1 LFGFDALQLKEKSLN
16 GLALAT
22 SPPDPPTSSG
32 LESKT
37 LDDLIFESAD
47 EVLTDLIGRKPKE
60 AIYDYLERN
69 YSIARYA
76 IPKNLSK
83 FVELLETTFGRGS
96 ATICRAIVRRLFQK
110 LGWEFT
116 EIRGFDFLDYL
127 EAARA
132 RIARELIE
140 QAKTENH
147 RHTSL

>member
-1 LFGFDALQLKEKSLN
+1 MND
-16 GLALAT
+16 LALTT
-22 SPPDPPTSSG
+22 SPSDPAVASS
-32 LESKT
+32 LEPKT
-37 LDDLIFESAD
+37 LDELIFESTD
-47 EVLTDLIGRKPKE
+47 EVLTDIIGRKPKE

-69 YSIARYA
+69 YSIARYT

-83 FVELLETTFGRGS
+83 FVEVLEATFGRGS
-96 ATICRAIVRRLFQK
+96 ATICKAIVRRLFQK

-116 EIRGFDFLDYL
+116 EIKGFEFLDYL

-140 QAKTENH
+140 QAKSANS